1 MRDYAKLGP
10 TFWTGTTG
18 KALRRAGPEA
28 LLVAL
33 YLISAPASNM
43 LGVYYQPM
51 LYMAH
56 ETGLGLEGASKGLRS
71 CMQAG
76 FCSYDED
83 TEMVF
88 VHEMAAWQIAEALAP
103 NDKRCKGIQRDYL
116 ALPDCPHLG
125 AFFDR
130 YQGAFHL
137 TGRRGPGPN
146 QPVDKPVYKP
156 GDKQAPSKPLRSQE
170 QEQEQEQERFPCGES
185 APAPA
190 LEAGGE
196 AEEPQGHSPTPAGAA
211 CRAIRLAGVP
221 DVNPSHPDLLRLLA
235 ADVQAQELADA
246 ARVLVAKGKA
256 SFPYLLRTVEGQRR
270 DAAARAAVPVAEKPG
285 PTIASDAAARTAE
298 LLRQQANRG
307 HTAPP
312 AALLARRRN
321 TQETSA

>member
-1 MRDYAKLGP
+1 VRDYAKLGP
-10 TFWTGTTG
+10 TFWTGSTG
-18 KALRRAGPEA
+18 KALRRSGPEA

-56 ETGLGLEGASKGLRS
+56 ETGLGMEGASKGLRS
-71 CMQAG
+71 CIDCG
-76 FCSYDED
+76 FCSYDDD

-125 AFFDR
+125 PFFDR
-130 YQGAFHL
+130 YAGAFHL
-137 TGRRGPGPN
+137 TGRRAAGVVL
-146 QPVDKPVYKP
+146 PVDKSV
-156 GDKQAPSKPLRSQE
+156 GKQAPSKPLRSQE
-170 QEQEQEQERFPCGES
+170 QEQEQEQERFPCGDS
-185 APAPA
+185 APDR
-190 LEAGGE
+190 EDD
-196 AEEPQGHSPTPAGAA
+196 EPQGHSPTLAGAA

-235 ADVQAQELADA
+235 AGVTAQELADA
-246 ARVLVAKGKA
+246 AVVLVAKGKA
-256 SFPYLLRTVEGQRR
+256 SFAYLLRTVEGQRR
-270 DAAARAAVPVAEKPG
+270 DAAAKAAVPVASRPG
-285 PTIASDAAARTAE
+285 PTTASDAAERTAE
-298 LLRQQANRG
+298 MLREQANRG

-312 AALLARRRN
+312 AALLARRRT